1 MEKRAHQS
9 PPISSLFGSLPISA
23 AQQDP
28 RQEAQKILWF
38 LGKEVVQRMV
48 ARILHH
54 MSFGDM
60 RKNPAA
66 NYEAMPTALMD
77 HSLSPFLWKGGV

>member
-1 MEKRAHQS
+1 
-9 PPISSLFGSLPISA
+9 
-23 AQQDP
+23 
-28 RQEAQKILWF
+28 
-38 LGKEVVQRMV
+38 MV